1 MLLDSRDGLASGS
14 TSREF
19 GATIL
24 RGPLA
29 TVLGSP
35 QLPLRPCPISFG
47 PGLRST
53 AAPPLALPRLRSLC
67 ASTPPLLGGATPPPL
82 RLLCTFSEK
91 QTSRDTAE
99 AGIRA
104 VVQSVE
110 RSQPHHVS
118 ALASTPLIRRLG
130 IVETHV
136 PSHSPSGS
144 ATGSWPGLAVTNSAF
159 CLGLAVD
166 VVAFLARV
174 FTLSSF

>member
-1 MLLDSRDGLASGS
+1 M
-14 TSREF
+14 
-19 GATIL
+19 
-24 RGPLA
+24 
-29 TVLGSP
+29 
-35 QLPLRPCPISFG
+35 
-47 PGLRST
+47 
-53 AAPPLALPRLRSLC
+53 
-67 ASTPPLLGGATPPPL
+67 
-82 RLLCTFSEK
+82 
-91 QTSRDTAE
+91 
-99 AGIRA
+99 
-104 VVQSVE
+104 QSVE

>member
-1 MLLDSRDGLASGS
+1 MLNPYVP
-14 TSREF
+14 
-19 GATIL
+19 I
-24 RGPLA
+24 
-29 TVLGSP
+29 
-35 QLPLRPCPISFG
+35 CPN
-47 PGLRST
+47 
-53 AAPPLALPRLRSLC
+53 
-67 ASTPPLLGGATPPPL
+67 
-82 RLLCTFSEK
+82 SEK

-104 VVQSVE
+104 VAQSVE